1 MELAHLPSS
10 GGTDASLPEATS
22 LAGRRALAPRIG
34 GGRANALIGY
44 PGLHPT
50 SPRTPGRGPAK
61 PFHGPLRETRSGHTP
76 VTFDTIAVLCRL
88 YTWSWTGIRL
98 SVRSKF
104 MAPSRNSVLRSK
116 YTCTIRLNTDA
127 YLCAVIARRNLRRST
142 ARPMASDASRASQG
156 CIPRRSC
163 IVGHVSSPGSHAFA
177 HGTPHTEHGAHAP
190 MNTPNEHPHGCHT
203 SAHPIPSSLAR
214 CCPPTPDHT
223 HFFLGGVSGRL
234 PNPNLAFSAGLRMR
248 KEHMRLSSMV
258 ITAPAL
264 SNSPQ

>member
-1 MELAHLPSS
+1 MGPFV
-10 GGTDASLPEATS
+10 
-22 LAGRRALAPRIG
+22 RREVVTRRLLSIRSQ
-34 GGRANALIGY
+34 Y
-44 PGLHPT
+44 
-50 SPRTPGRGPAK
+50 SVDCTPGAGQESDFRFAQSLW
-61 PFHGPLRETRSGHTP
+61 HG
-76 VTFDTIAVLCRL
+76 
-88 YTWSWTGIRL
+88 
-98 SVRSKF
+98 
-104 MAPSRNSVLRSK
+104 NSVLRSK

-142 ARPMASDASRASQG
+142 ARPMGRPMHHASQG